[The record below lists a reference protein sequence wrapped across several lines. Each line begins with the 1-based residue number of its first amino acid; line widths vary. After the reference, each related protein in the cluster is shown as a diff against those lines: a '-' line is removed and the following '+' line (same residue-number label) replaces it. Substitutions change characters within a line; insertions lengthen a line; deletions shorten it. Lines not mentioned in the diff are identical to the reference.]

1 MRMHLSDLQKYI
13 LKQVFI
19 RGPRSG
25 REIFLKFYERV
36 GEAEVKI
43 ITKSLE
49 RLIMKGLAVGFG
61 HKTAEKFFIERVSL
75 TPKGRKFGRKIAQD
89 QQQLPLKLRRH

>member
-1 MRMHLSDLQKYI
+1 MHLSDLQKYI

-19 RGPRSG
+19 RGQRCG
-25 REIFLKFYERV
+25 REVFLKFYDRPD
-36 GEAEVKI
+36 EAEVKI

-49 RLIMKGLAVGFG
+49 RLIMKGLLVGFG

-75 TPKGRKFGRKIAQD
+75 TPKGRTFGKKIAQD
-89 QQQLPLKLRRH
+89 QQRLPLRLKK